1 MGDDMSKYR
10 YQLPQLSDRLFLT
23 DGGMETT
30 FIFLDG
36 LELPYF
42 AAFDLMKTPGGVAH
56 VRRYYEPY
64 IKLAKQRGLGFI
76 LETPTWRA
84 SRDWAEKMG
93 YSAQQLIDVNRRSIE
108 LLMRL
113 RAEHET
119 PRTPM
124 VVSGAIGPRGDGYAP
139 DKMMTAEEAR
149 AYHAEQIGA
158 FADSGADLATA
169 FTLNYVEEAI
179 GIACAAKA
187 ARLPVVISFTVET
200 DGKLPTGQSLR
211 DAIEA
216 VDAASGRAP
225 AYYMVNCAHP
235 RHFQDT
241 LAAGEPWTGRLRG
254 IRANASTRSHAELD
268 QAKDLDA
275 GDPAELGR
283 LYAGLRRKFPNLTV
297 LGGCCG
303 TDHRH
308 VAQICFACAAV
319 EKAA

>member
-1 MGDDMSKYR
+1 
-10 YQLPQLSDRLFLT
+10 
-23 DGGMETT
+23 
-30 FIFLDG
+30 
-36 LELPYF
+36 
-42 AAFDLMKTPGGVAH
+42 
-56 VRRYYEPY
+56 
-64 IKLAKQRGLGFI
+64 
-76 LETPTWRA
+76 
-84 SRDWAEKMG
+84 MG
-93 YSAQQLIDVNRRSIE
+93 YSARELIDVNRRSIE

-113 RAEHET
+113 RNEHET
-119 PRTPM
+119 PSTPM
-124 VVSGAIGPRGDGYAP
+124 VVSGAIGPRGDGYAA
-139 DKMMTAEEAR
+139 DKMMTAEEAQ
-149 AYHAEQIGA
+149 AYYAEQIGV

-179 GIACAAKA
+179 GIARAAKA
-187 ARLPVVISFTVET
+187 AGLPAVISFTVET
-200 DGKLPTGQSLR
+200 DGKLPTGESLR

-235 RHFQDT
+235 HHFQDA
-241 LAAGEPWTGRLRG
+241 LQAGEPWTERLRG

-275 GDPAELGR
+275 GDPAELAR

-308 VAQICFACAAV
+308 VEQICFACAAV